1 MNQLKSILKSLFVSL
16 ALVIGGI
23 GTAAAA
29 GSIGS
34 ASVDAA
40 ANDGLVA
47 VDQRGSEDTF
57 SGYGSGDDED
67 DEEDEEDNW

>member
-23 GTAAAA
+23 GAAAAA

-34 ASVDAA
+34 ANVDAA
-40 ANDGLVA
+40 VDDGLA
-47 VDQRGSEDTF
+47 AADQRTF
-57 SGYGSGDDED
+57 SGYGSGDDEE